1 MNIETKKKRNNKKQ
15 YIKFRTLLIIS
26 TIVLALL
33 FQTVYM
39 VTSIQN
45 FNKNVHDNE
54 RKVLS
59 AYHNSLCDN
68 FRGCMSESNR
78 LQSFI
83 QRNALALFVQ
93 SNLNLLEEDLALAK
107 KQEMADTIK
116 HLSVSGN
123 IIRDFVLFGNNSN
136 QQNLSCNVKERTM
149 EDVQFPTVDVL
160 EKTGLSAILHTNLGY
175 MVEGS
180 DEQFSTIHTK
190 RVSEQEAKAV
200 ENVIAY
206 LRNEYFVCVY
216 VDRALCVI
224 RFNKE
229 YIQDNFQDIG
239 NSKMIVYHATKRP
252 LLCFNAEELDAND
265 LAEEID
271 LDSPYYERDQHIYF
285 VSRNLYQ
292 NLSVVTE
299 YERDEESYYL
309 IKIRYL
315 CAALVCAGILL
326 SLLFVFLF
334 SNRIFKKLT
343 ILHTTLLKQAKLHD
357 FGLINFDEGNSFLEK
372 MTFSRRILLTL
383 ICSSLTSLLIVTG
396 AFYQLTQHATEVY
409 VEKLAEYSSKTYAKQ
424 FEMYYERYQSL
435 SMVKSEQFVEE
446 FHINDS
452 VANLELIQKFET
464 SFYYETTFLPG
475 YSYAFIVDRNDNVLY
490 QTAFFSQTQ
499 MSNEFVRQA
508 LTKAEKLSSTGC
520 FVPVNDLMTER
531 EMLAYVEE
539 IDSEGMKLG
548 TIVIVADLPS
558 TSFPDENNRVLWET
572 AMLDEQQ
579 QVIVGNLAETHKE
592 LSYVKDMSDVENYS
606 LCVTD
611 DKPLKWLGTSV
622 VVADYSLYEK
632 QLQQEQYMNLFWVL
646 IVSMIC
652 IVVAILL
659 KRFLIKAFNR
669 LMKSMDATTEINY
682 EVLSDDYVTDEVNA
696 IAKAYNRMIL
706 RLEEMVKERIQQE
719 HERKELELL
728 QAHTE
733 LKMLEQQI
741 NPHFLFNTL
750 EMINLTALKNEDEEM
765 YGIVQSLSSILRYA
779 VNKATMVR
787 VRQEIEALESYI
799 SIQELRF
806 GDKLSFELQLDETLF
821 DLNMIKF
828 VLQPIVENAISHGI
842 MNKACGGTIRI
853 ELSCYDIGI
862 QFRVSD
868 DGAGMSE
875 QTLSELRQ
883 SIYGESEETT
893 EKLIG
898 GIGLKNVYRRI
909 ALFYKG
915 KGDLLIQSVEGEGT
929 EVVIRIPFER

>member
-1 MNIETKKKRNNKKQ
+1 MNIEIKRKKSNKKQ

-33 FQTVYM
+33 FQTVY
-39 VTSIQN
+39 VVSNIQT
-45 FNKNVHDNE
+45 FKKNVRDNE
-54 RKVLS
+54 MQVLS
-59 AYHNSLCDN
+59 AYHNSLCDD

-83 QRNALALFVQ
+83 QRNALPFFVQ
-93 SNLNLLEEDLALAK
+93 SNLNLLEEDLALEK
-107 KQEMADTIK
+107 KREMSDTIK

-123 IIRDFVLFGNNSN
+123 IIRDFVLFGNNFN
-136 QQNLSCNVKERTM
+136 QQNLSCNVTKRTM

-180 DEQFSTIHTK
+180 DEIFSTISTK
-190 RVSEQEAKAV
+190 RVSEQEAKTV

-216 VDRALCVI
+216 VDRTLCVI

-229 YIQDNFQDIG
+229 YIQDRFQDIG
-239 NSKMIVYHATKRP
+239 NSKMIVYHSAKRP
-252 LLCFNAEELDAND
+252 LLCFNTEVFDANG
-265 LAEEID
+265 LADQID
-271 LDSPYYERDQHIYF
+271 FDSSYYESDQHIYLI
-285 VSRNLYQ
+285 SHNLYG

-299 YERDEESYYL
+299 YERNEDSYYL

-315 CAALVCAGILL
+315 CVALACAGILL

-334 SNRIFKKLT
+334 SNRIFNKLN
-343 ILHTTLLKQAKLHD
+343 ILHSALLKQAKLRD
-357 FGLINFDEGNSFLEK
+357 FSLINFDKNNSHLEK

-396 AFYQLTQHATEVY
+396 AFYQLTQYATEVY
-409 VEKLAEYSSKTYAKQ
+409 VEKLAEYSSKTYVKQ

-435 SMVKSEQFVEE
+435 SMEKTEQFLKE

-452 VANLELIQKFET
+452 VANLELMQRFET

-499 MSNEFVRQA
+499 MSNEFIRQA
-508 LTKAEKLSSTGC
+508 LTKAEKLNTTGC
-520 FVPVNDLMTER
+520 FVPVHDLLTEK

-539 IDSEGMKLG
+539 IDSDGVKIG
-548 TIVIVADLPS
+548 TMVIVAELPNP
-558 TSFPDENNRVLWET
+558 SFPDENNRVLWET
-572 AMLDEQQ
+572 SVLDEQQ
-579 QVIVGNLAETHKE
+579 QVIAGNLSKTHRE
-592 LSYVKDMSDVENYS
+592 LIYEKNMSDAENNCA
-606 LCVTD
+606 CVTD
-611 DKPLKWLGTSV
+611 DKLVQWLGRSV

-632 QLQQEQYMNLFWVL
+632 QLQQAQYMNLFWVL
-646 IVSMIC
+646 IVSIIC
-652 IVVAILL
+652 IVVAIIL
-659 KRFLIKAFNR
+659 KRFLIKPFNQ
-669 LMKSMDATTEINY
+669 LMKSMDATTENNY

-696 IAKAYNRMIL
+696 IAKAYNQMIL

-787 VRQEIEALESYI
+787 VRQEIEVLKSYI

-806 GDKLSFELQLDETLF
+806 GDKLSFALQLDETLF

-842 MNKACGGTIRI
+842 MEKACGGTIRI
-853 ELSCYDIGI
+853 ELSCYDMGI
-862 QFRVSD
+862 QFCISD

-875 QTLSELRQ
+875 QTLLELRRT
-883 SIYGESEETT
+883 IYGESEETT

-909 ALFYKG
+909 ALFYNG

-929 EVVIRIPFER
+929 EVIIRIPFER